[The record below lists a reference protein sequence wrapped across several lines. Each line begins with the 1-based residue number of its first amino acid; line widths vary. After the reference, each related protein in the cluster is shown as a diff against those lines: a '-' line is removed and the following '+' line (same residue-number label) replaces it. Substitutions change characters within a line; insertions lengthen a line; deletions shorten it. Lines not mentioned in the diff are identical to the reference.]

1 MFWIRRDELSVALK
15 EWQVFKRFTA
25 LLISLSLA
33 WLTGC
38 VSPPDPESNLTPEE
52 KRKRVQDRAKIHTE
66 LAGQYYSRGQY
77 RVAIE
82 EAEIA
87 LRANNNYAPAY
98 NVLGLIYMDLREDGR
113 AQVNFERAIRIA
125 PNDADVHNN
134 YGWFLCRNP
143 AQIDLAIDHFMQAIK
158 DPFYEIP
165 EKSYTNA
172 GLCVLKR
179 NDFEQA
185 KAYLQKALVI
195 HPDYPL
201 AVLGLIQIDYLSRNL
216 RVAQTNITRYIQ
228 SYPLSADSLWLAI
241 RIEHALG
248 NDQAVASYGAQLQR
262 RFPDSNEARSLR
274 EGKLRDE

>member
-1 MFWIRRDELSVALK
+1 MFK
-15 EWQVFKRFTA
+15 FCTA
-25 LLISLSLA
+25 LLVSLCFV
-33 WLTGC
+33 WLTSC

-98 NVLGLIYMDLREDGR
+98 NVLGLVYMDLREDGR
-113 AQVNFERAIRIA
+113 AQTNFERAIKIS

-134 YGWFLCRNP
+134 YGWFLCRNS

-158 DPFYEIP
+158 DSLYEIP

-185 KAYLQKALVI
+185 KEYLQKALI
-195 HPDYPL
+195 LRPDAP
-201 AVLGLIQIDYLSRNL
+201 
-216 RVAQTNITRYIQ
+216 
-228 SYPLSADSLWLAI
+228 
-241 RIEHALG
+241 
-248 NDQAVASYGAQLQR
+248 
-262 RFPDSNEARSLR
+262 
-274 EGKLRDE
+274 